1 MNLYRDLIPNINM
14 TVTEKDLNNVGN
26 KSMLITKKKINIK
39 KILLHSLKNEEFEN
53 KYRLLTRQKELYDSF
68 EDEEVIEELEDE
80 FFFISPETYRIFIFD
95 TLILFCTLFSCLYVP
110 IYIALSK
117 CFCSYMP
124 QPIEYILLF
133 YELLNIIDIIISF
146 FRAYYNFEFFL
157 EKQNS
162 KIICHYLKKYFFLDL
177 LSAIPF
183 FTISYYFCN
192 FYKIKPDSEVC
203 FYNGVDLK
211 YNFFKM
217 FLGFNFSVKK
227 GCLNASKAF
236 ILYCFL
242 GFINFF
248 IKSKQFSL
256 TFSNLSKSI
265 L

>member
-1 MNLYRDLIPNINM
+1 MNNNNINSDIVANNNVNAKMRGRRQSFMPKNLLANKFINNTQLNGKRLNLSVNMNLYRDLIPNINM

-192 FYKIKPDSEVC
+192 FYKIKQI
-203 FYNGVDLK
+203 
-211 YNFFKM
+211 
-217 FLGFNFSVKK
+217 VKF
-227 GCLNASKAF
+227 AF
-236 ILYCFL
+236 IME
-242 GFINFF
+242 
-248 IKSKQFSL
+248 
-256 TFSNLSKSI
+256 
-265 L
+265 